1 MRQVRRAVRRRWRRK
16 VEADGLTVRFGIGT
30 PPCFALAND
39 IRRGYNSHRQGDFY
53 RARSCRRRPVTP
65 VTFICRRIWYFPYID
80 RDMNPYTRS
89 HPIHLE
95 EAK

>member
-1 MRQVRRAVRRRWRRK
+1 MNTTRRRLH
-16 VEADGLTVRFGIGT
+16 AHFGILPVLLALTCPTFVQSNT
-30 PPCFALAND
+30 PIIPLGAP
-39 IRRGYNSHRQGDFY
+39 GQP
-53 RARSCRRRPVTP
+53 ARELTADEA
-65 VTFICRRIWYFPYID
+65 ID